1 MTLAKGVSDMKAT
14 FCGLTYATLYKVS
27 VLAQNRNQFGPPAS
41 VEIWTSVGQP
51 SSPPNPVVLAVTNL
65 TVTLRI
71 EPVVLN
77 TGPLSG
83 YYIVVKINASDVIA
97 KRSVESGLNAV
108 DPANDLNLEGYT
120 CAWLSP
126 DQVVPRSNFTVGD
139 GKVYGYFSN
148 RELET
153 NKYYVF
159 YYVVSSS
166 LDGDTKMSFSQTLQ
180 PVKALQAAE
189 EISTSPPKTESP
201 SQIDLKVLAATMSL
215 LALLI
220 LVLVLLFYFCYW
232 RKRFVSEKDEDK
244 VILGDSSLVTFDS
257 QYQTTKKWS
266 DIWSLE
272 AFRHPIYSDDYEGL
286 ERALQSANQP
296 PISIEEEFERLPN
309 ESMFACE
316 VAKEIENRSKNRF
329 EHILAYDH
337 TRVKLRNCVGSDYI
351 NANYI
356 FSNSSKGGKTYIAA
370 QSPFSPQTICDFWSM
385 IYCKKI
391 STIIFLSKLMEDNV
405 VKCEQYWPEDDYL
418 RKYGKIFVLKKGT
431 QKFANFIIRTFE
443 ISISSNLHDNKS
455 FTLKQYHFLSWNSS
469 NQLLNILEF
478 WRKVR
483 LDASSS
489 CWLVH
494 CSTGISRTGVFLA
507 FDTCLRSSKRNKL
520 VNVFQTCL
528 NMRGSRPTMV
538 RSLKHYHMIY
548 DLLFEALQI
557 PYKEWFIDRNNMAT
571 LFNELKHVDTSTKS
585 SSLKEQF
592 HLLERFSSRP
602 NEKLCS
608 VGMSPQ
614 NKKKNRFST
623 IDFIPRDEDRVRLHK
638 LENSSNTFI

>member
-1 MTLAKGVSDMKAT
+1 MQAT
-14 FCGLTYATLYKVS
+14 FYGLAYATLYKIS
-27 VLAQNRNQFGPPAS
+27 VFAQNRNQFGPPTS

-51 SSPPNPVVLAVTNL
+51 SSPPTPIVLGVTNL

-83 YYIVVKINASDVIA
+83 YYIVVKVNSTNVIA
-97 KRSVESGLNAV
+97 KRSVESELNAV
-108 DPANDLNLEGYT
+108 DPAKDLNLEGYT

-126 DQVVPRSNFTVGD
+126 DQVVTRSNFTVGD
-139 GKVYGYFSN
+139 GKVYGHFSN

-166 LDGDTKMSFSQTLQ
+166 LDGDTKMSFAQTLQ
-180 PVKALQAAE
+180 PVKALLTAD
-189 EISTSPPKTESP
+189 EISTFPLKTESP
-201 SQIDLKVLAATMSL
+201 PQNDIKVLATVMSL
-215 LALLI
+215 LVLLI
-220 LVLVLLFYFCYW
+220 LVLILLFYFCYW

-244 VILGDSSLVTFDS
+244 VMLGDSSLVTFDS
-257 QYQTTKKWS
+257 QYQAIKKWS
-266 DIWSLE
+266 DVWSLE

-286 ERALQSANQP
+286 EVTLQSAKQP
-296 PISIEEEFERLPN
+296 PISIEEEFERLPSN
-309 ESMFACE
+309 SMFACE
-316 VAKEIENRSKNRF
+316 VAKETENRSKNRF

-337 TRVKLRNCVGSDYI
+337 TRVKLRNCIGSDYI

-356 FSNSSKGGKTYIAA
+356 FSDAKKGGKTYIAA

-391 STIIFLSKLMEDNV
+391 PAIIFLSQLVEDNV

-431 QKFANFIIRTFE
+431 QRFANFIIRTFE
-443 ISISSNLHDNKS
+443 ISIYSDLPDSKS
-455 FTLKQYHFLSWNSS
+455 FTSKQYHFLSWNSS

-483 LDASSS
+483 LDAGPS
-489 CWLVH
+489 WLVH

-507 FDTCLRSSKRNKL
+507 FDSCLRSSKRNKL

-528 NMRGSRPTMV
+528 NMRGSRPSMV

-557 PYKEWFIDRNNMAT
+557 PFREQFIDQSNMAT
-571 LFNELKHVDTSTKS
+571 LFNELKHVDTSTKI

-592 HLLERFSSRP
+592 YLLERFSCRP
-602 NEKLCS
+602 NEKQCS
-608 VGMSPQ
+608 VGMSLQ
-614 NKKKNRFST
+614 NKLKNRFSA

-638 LENSSNTFI
+638 LENSSNTFIYLVKTPLKN